1 MPAAYASIG
10 GLCGSLLIFWNAD
23 NGDLVEEGK
32 SSTYLLFSE
41 KFIYLYEITL
51 QYWEMHWDENLFKL
65 CLYKSTSISFL
76 YLKSP
81 KKLNNLSTQY

>member
-51 QYWEMHWDENLFKL
+51 QYWEMH
-65 CLYKSTSISFL
+65 
-76 YLKSP
+76 
-81 KKLNNLSTQY
+81 